1 MSGTIELSNEGPTG
15 PTGITGPRGPLAGL
29 VKSGVILANETSWRV
44 QNDELNIIDT
54 NNFLFGTFRG
64 KRNNATVLT
73 SGRQFNVPYSVCMLV
88 NNDTAM
94 ANYYYMTESTSANTV
109 THMDSSGSQ
118 FMIIP
123 PPTDV
128 SSIEMVMTFRVY
140 NIPEQNAHV
149 IEANGGYFSD
159 VSSNLSSSYLQK
171 WSCYIIHNA
180 KNNNNITSLSIVAA
194 PAVTPPADI
203 SVNILT
209 STTNNWLGQT
219 TFDVYSIGVGPTG
232 QVGPTGP
239 AFTSTWT
246 QVPSTTN
253 IYYASGSVGIGT
265 ATPDTNYILDVSGTI
280 KTLGVNNVS
289 DYRIKENVMSLSMSS
304 NIPNLDGLRPVMYY
318 NKLLRKNEYG
328 FIAHE
333 VQEIFPDIVVGN
345 KDAEQYQTINYMSMV
360 PLIVKEIKEMKREI
374 SELKEKLRV
383 HGIE

>member
-1 MSGTIELSNEGPTG
+1 M
-15 PTGITGPRGPLAGL
+15 
-29 VKSGVILANETSWRV
+29 VKSGVIPANQTSWRV
-44 QNDELNIIDT
+44 RNADLNILDT

-64 KRNNATVLT
+64 KRNNETVLN
-73 SGRQFNVPYSVCMLV
+73 SGQQFNVPYSVCILV
-88 NNDTAM
+88 NDDSIM
-94 ANYYYMTESTSANTV
+94 SNYYYMTESTSANTV
-109 THMDSSGSQ
+109 ARMDSSGCQ

-123 PPTDV
+123 PPTTM
-128 SSIEMVMTFRVY
+128 SSIEMVMTFRIY

-149 IEANGGYFSD
+149 IEANGGYLSD
-159 VSSNLSSSYLQK
+159 VSSNLSASYLQK
-171 WSCYIIHNA
+171 WSCYIVHNA
-180 KNNNNITSLSIVAA
+180 KNDNNITSLSIVAA
-194 PAVTPPADI
+194 PAVTPPTDI

-209 STTNNWLGQT
+209 SPANNWLGQT

-239 AFTSTWT
+239 AFTSSWAT
-246 QVPSTTN
+246 VPSTTN
-253 IYYASGSVGIGT
+253 IYYATGSVGVGT
-265 ATPDTNYILDVSGTI
+265 ISPDSNYILDVSGTI
-280 KTLGVNNVS
+280 KTLGINNVS

-304 NIPNLDGLRPVMYY
+304 NIPNIDGLRPVMYY
-318 NKLLRKNEYG
+318 NKLLQKNEYG

-345 KDAEQYQTINYMSMV
+345 KDAEQYQTMNYMSMV